1 MISQRIFGIA
11 LALLA
16 LASPSAPAQEP
27 DAALAEAIRSFDP
40 GATLSLDPALVHAAD
55 FNGDGRQDV
64 AAVLEGGGKSALVIF
79 NRTPSGYRAYVL
91 YAALPQ
97 GPLQLRVVPP
107 GRHRILGPEG
117 TVEVASPALEL
128 VFPGRASAMYA
139 WGEGR
144 YLVYGTENY

>member
-16 LASPSAPAQEP
+16 LASPSALAQEP

-79 NRTPSGYRAYVL
+79 NRTPSGYRAYAL

-97 GPLQLRVVPP
+97 GPLRLRVVPP

-117 TVEVASPALEL
+117 TVEVPSPALEL

-144 YLVYGTENY
+144 YQVYGTENY